1 MALSNVFY
9 APEAAGN
16 LHDYPVYQSTK
27 LYAGALVALNSTGY
41 AIAGTTTAGLLCVGR
56 CEATVDNSSGS
67 SGDKTVTVKRG
78 CFRYGNYD
86 AIAATDV
93 GKPAMMYSDSEV
105 ALNSGSS
112 VAGTIEKVESSGV
125 WVDIGTV
132 NGTSLAAEIVS
143 RQAITT
149 DLALANNANK
159 GAGLVGVTDTAGKLT
174 ATTVE
179 AALAEN
185 IDGKRLALGADAATI
200 PFPMVMISKTI
211 ANSAG
216 DTDITLNATYGGIRI
231 TNVIVEKAAASAAGG
246 DATITVKNTATAITE
261 VMALTGL
268 TAGLVYRNTTIVPG
282 AASIASG
289 GVLRITA
296 AKSTGDCACTVTV
309 YGYRVA

>member
-112 VAGTIEKVESSGV
+112 VAGTIEKVDSSGV

-132 NGTSLAAEIVS
+132 NGTSLAAEILS

-149 DLALANNANK
+149 DLAK
-159 GAGLVGVTDTAGKLT
+159 TTTPGGAALVGVFDTAGKFT

-185 IDGKRLALGADAATI
+185 IDGKRLALGTNVATI
-200 PFPMVMISKTI
+200 PFPMVMLSAAI
-211 ANSAG
+211 ANTAG
-216 DTDITLNATYGGIRI
+216 DTDITLNATYGGIRV
-231 TNVIVEKAAASAAGG
+231 TNVIVEKAAASETGG
-246 DATITVKNTATAITE
+246 DATIIVKNTATAITE
-261 VMALTGL
+261 TMELTSL

-296 AKSTGDCACTVTV
+296 AKSSGDCACTVTV